1 MCGIIHGSTIA
12 TNAVLEGK
20 GARTVYI
27 TNRGF
32 KDVLSIGRQARR
44 ELYNLQPAPVKPPVP
59 EQYCLETGAHHC
71 QWPGH

>member
-1 MCGIIHGSTIA
+1 NLRVIHGSTVA

-27 TNRGF
+27 TNRGL

-44 ELYNLQPAPVKPPVP
+44 QLYNLHP
-59 EQYCLETGAHHC
+59 
-71 QWPGH
+71 